1 MLRVQRHIKC
11 SRPQNVPTRG
21 LGCYV
26 HTHTN
31 ARTMQNAREKGLEED
46 GFMDC
51 SCVIPF

>member
-11 SRPQNVPTRG
+11 SRPQNVPTECVMYTQKR
-21 LGCYV
+21 
-26 HTHTN
+26 THD
-31 ARTMQNAREKGLEED
+31 ANAREKDLEED